1 MKRKIYIIRDQLHG
15 AVLSLRSYM
24 IYSDGLESLDL
35 SWTLEA
41 YEVH

>member
-1 MKRKIYIIRDQLHG
+1 MNRKICIIRNQLHG
-15 AVLSLRSYM
+15 AVLSLSSYM

-35 SWTLEA
+35 SRTLEV